1 MTEGRKVFEN
11 AEESIKWVSTSD
23 GFERSKNGAGIKDQA
38 RGPSA
43 RLHPHPF
50 YFFQEGIS
58 DFFFFCCCSNPT
70 NRSDRPNET
79 ICSGGGGRPAPTS
92 PRH

>member
-1 MTEGRKVFEN
+1 MESNPYSLLQQHRIKVCWKKKKANAKENKSFGGFMTEGRKVFEN
-11 AEESIKWVSTSD
+11 AEESIKWVSASD

-50 YFFQEGIS
+50 YF
-58 DFFFFCCCSNPT
+58 
-70 NRSDRPNET
+70 
-79 ICSGGGGRPAPTS
+79 SGRNY
-92 PRH
+92 

>member
-11 AEESIKWVSTSD
+11 AEESIKWVSASD

-50 YFFQEGIS
+50 YF
-58 DFFFFCCCSNPT
+58 
-70 NRSDRPNET
+70 
-79 ICSGGGGRPAPTS
+79 SGRNY
-92 PRH
+92 